1 MNRFKL
7 NYSKLNLIEI
17 AQFPYRNKDSE
28 GTI

>member
-7 NYSKLNLIEI
+7 NYNKLNLIEI
-17 AQFPYRNKDSE
+17 CGFPYRNKDSE